1 MSSYRTFR
9 RDSAPAGLDFSLEI
23 PHDWRD
29 LELPR
34 EDVDFDDAT
43 KFAPLAMLMAPYA
56 AILCTVAARPAYA
69 SGTLAQWLQFV
80 ARENQLELGDV
91 EEQRLGA
98 LEGVGAWGMQ
108 NDGGTVLRSRIAVVE
123 DGDRLLVVVC
133 MAPNELWNA
142 VAEHFVRMLATF
154 TLAAPRGRKVDLA
167 PPDLPLAAN
176 TMVVQA
182 GAAANAKPEPGI
194 ARGPLAMPTGPSSDD
209 DGLED
214 QEEPCLA
221 TRCALATTMATFE
234 PEHER
239 NVQLRDRGAGFV
251 PNVLDYHDQELWATL
266 APAALGGTLRVPFGW
281 FVLDDGKRTLVFDGD
296 GHTQVNLVRTWREGR
311 TDDEILAGK
320 VEALHQ
326 QWPTMRQLRTEV
338 NGQQCLL
345 VRDAVV
351 DGQPIEQAYLL
362 RDAGDGLVLEVRVT
376 SSPATFSRACDL
388 AQVLLGHLE
397 FADDAS
403 MGEAERAQLPSAG
416 QP

>member
-1 MSSYRTFR
+1 MNSYRTFR
-9 RDSAPAGLDFSLEI
+9 RDGAPAGLDFTLEV

-29 LELPR
+29 IELPR

-69 SGTLAQWLQFV
+69 SGTLAQWLDFV
-80 ARENQLELGDV
+80 ARENQLELGAI
-91 EEQRLGA
+91 EQQRLGE
-98 LEGVGAWGMQ
+98 LDGVGAWGMQ

-123 DGDRLLVVVC
+123 DGDRLVVVVC

-154 TLAAPRGRKVDLA
+154 TLTAPRGRRVDLA

-176 TMVVQA
+176 SM
-182 GAAANAKPEPGI
+182 AAQGRAPAEAKPEPAA
-194 ARGPLAMPTGPSSDD
+194 ARGPLAMPASPAAADA
-209 DGLED
+209 ED

-221 TRCALATTMATFE
+221 TRCALAGTMATFA
-234 PEHER
+234 PEHEHNVRLR
-239 NVQLRDRGAGFV
+239 NRGAGLV
-251 PNVLDYHDQELWATL
+251 PNVLDHHDQELWATL

-311 TDDEILAGK
+311 TDYEILAGK
-320 VEALHQ
+320 VEELQRA
-326 QWPTMRQLRTEV
+326 WPTMRHERAELA
-338 NGQQCLL
+338 GQPCLL
-345 VRDAVV
+345 VHDAVV

-362 RDAGDGLVLEVRVT
+362 RPAGDGLVLEVRVT
-376 SSPATFSRACDL
+376 SSPATFPRACDL
-388 AQVLLGHLE
+388 AEVLLGHLE
-397 FADDAS
+397 FAAAVD
-403 MGEAERAQLPSAG
+403 
-416 QP
+416 

>member
-1 MSSYRTFR
+1 MSSYRPFR
-9 RDSAPAGLDFSLEI
+9 RDGAPASLDFSIEI
-23 PHDWRD
+23 PHDWRSV
-29 LELPR
+29 ELPR

-80 ARENQLELGDV
+80 ARENKLELGNI
-91 EEQRLGA
+91 EEQRLGE
-98 LEGVGAWGMQ
+98 LDGVGAWGMQ
-108 NDGGTVLRSRIAVVE
+108 NDDGTVLRSRIAAIE

-154 TLAAPRGRKVDLA
+154 TLTAPRGRKVDLA

-176 TMVVQA
+176 TM
-182 GAAANAKPEPGI
+182 AARASTPAAPVPDP
-194 ARGPLAMPTGPSSDD
+194 APACGPLAMPAGPGPDD
-209 DGLED
+209 ED
-214 QEEPCLA
+214 QDEPCLA
-221 TRCALATTMATFE
+221 TRVALATTMATFE

-239 NVQLRDRGAGFV
+239 NVQLRERGAGFV
-251 PNVLDYHDQELWATL
+251 PNVLDHHDQELWATL
-266 APAALGGTLRVPFGW
+266 APPALGGTLRVPFGW

-320 VEALHQ
+320 VEALQQ
-326 QWPTMRQLRTEV
+326 QWPTMRHRRAEV
-338 NGQQCLL
+338 AGQSCLL

-362 RDAGDGLVLEVRVT
+362 RPAGDGLVLEVRVT
-376 SSPATFSRACDL
+376 SSPATFPRACEL
-388 AQVLLGHLE
+388 AEVLLGHLE
-397 FADDAS
+397 FTGDAS
-403 MGEAERAQLPSAG
+403 ISGTDRAHRPSSG

>member
-43 KFAPLAMLMAPYA
+43 RFAPLAMLMAPYA
-56 AILCTVAARPAYA
+56 AILCTVVARPAYA

-80 ARENQLELGDV
+80 ARENKLELGDV
-91 EEQRLGA
+91 EAQRLGA
-98 LEGVGAWGMQ
+98 LDGVGAWGMQ
-108 NDGGTVLRSRIAVVE
+108 NDDGTVMRSRVTAVE
-123 DGDRLLVVVC
+123 DGDRLLVVLC

-142 VAEHFVRMLATF
+142 ASAHFARMLSTF
-154 TLAAPRGRKVDLA
+154 TLADPRGRKVDLA
-167 PPDLPLAAN
+167 PPDLPLATN
-176 TMVVQA
+176 TMA
-182 GAAANAKPEPGI
+182 KGAAAPPAPSPEPTPT
-194 ARGPLAMPTGPSSDD
+194 RGPLAMPTGPSDD
-209 DGLED
+209 DTD
-214 QEEPCLA
+214 DEPCLA

-251 PNVLDYHDQELWATL
+251 PNVLDYHEQELWATL

-320 VEALHQ
+320 VEALQQ
-326 QWPTMRQLRTEV
+326 QWPTMRHRRAEIA
-338 NGQQCLL
+338 GQQGLL
-345 VRDAVV
+345 VHDAVV

-362 RDAGDGLVLEVRVT
+362 RPAGDGLVLEVRVT
-376 SSPATFSRACDL
+376 SSPAKFSRACDL

-397 FADDAS
+397 FAGDAS
-403 MGEAERAQLPSAG
+403 MSEADRAHLPGAG

>member
-1 MSSYRTFR
+1 MSSHRTFR

-34 EDVDFDDAT
+34 DDVDFDDAT

-80 ARENQLELGDV
+80 ARENQLELGNV
-91 EEQRLGA
+91 EEQRLGT
-98 LEGVGAWGMQ
+98 LDGVGAWGMQ
-108 NDGGTVLRSRIAVVE
+108 NDGGTVLRSRIAIVE
-123 DGDRLLVVVC
+123 DGDRLMVVVC

-154 TLAAPRGRKVDLA
+154 TLKAPRGRKVDLA

-176 TMVVQA
+176 TM
-182 GAAANAKPEPGI
+182 AAHASTPAEPKHEP
-194 ARGPLAMPTGPSSDD
+194 AAQRGPLAMPAGPSLD
-209 DGLED
+209 DGDLED
-214 QEEPCLA
+214 QDEPCLA
-221 TRCALATTMATFE
+221 TRVALATTMATFE

-239 NVQLRDRGAGFV
+239 NVQLRERGAGFV

-320 VEALHQ
+320 AEALHQ
-326 QWPTMRQLRTEV
+326 QWPTMRHRRAELA
-338 NGQQCLL
+338 GQPCLL
-345 VRDAVV
+345 VHDAVV
-351 DGQPIEQAYLL
+351 DRQPIEQAYLL
-362 RDAGDGLVLEVRVT
+362 RSAGDGLVLEVRVT
-376 SSPATFSRACDL
+376 SSPATFQRACEL
-388 AQVLLGHLE
+388 AEVLLGHLA
-397 FADDAS
+397 FAGDAPMS
-403 MGEAERAQLPSAG
+403 GT
-416 QP
+416 